1 MAKIKPTL
9 FEQLKSEEAI
19 ENPQEPT
26 GMRFSPTL
34 RWCIIVITLISC
46 TALFPSRSGVS
57 DSTSLTGN
65 SMIGLNWPEET
76 LKANFTFPIY
86 KTPTVYQA
94 EVKKA
99 REFAPPVFTL
109 NPVTQRIAARNAD
122 IIIQAILSLPD
133 NSTGTLPNL
142 PLSES
147 NARKCLQFDPIFRK
161 KALARMD
168 RELLKVLNSIY
179 QTGFLSVNRS
189 KFPTADI
196 TIKQSTISE
205 QILPAEKFLDSS
217 SMLKL
222 TESMLRNSLPTN
234 EADIAL
240 EIAMKSFIPNMLY
253 SHQATEEARKLAEL
267 SVPKTIGIVRSGE
280 IIIAKGERI
289 TENTVLKIQ
298 SYGTSRLLHGE
309 KDISWV
315 IILGN
320 LGHTAAIYSILLLYL
335 FYIRRVMFNDNLQ
348 LAGLSAMMFFVAL
361 QAWATMHLNVSFAI
375 EYAVIIPT
383 LSMLFAILFD
393 SRTAFYAT
401 VAMALLL
408 AGIRGNDYSTAVAMM
423 LAGMFAAYTVR
434 DLQSRTQIFKSI
446 FSVFL
451 GFALPIA
458 ALGAQRT
465 LELPILG
472 SQLVVALINSAIS
485 PLITFG
491 MLFLVERTFN
501 IMTDLR
507 LQEYDNL
514 DHPLLIELSEKAPG
528 TYQHTLTIARLSEA
542 AARAIG
548 ANALLAKV
556 GAYYHD
562 IGKIAKS
569 EYFVENQ
576 INIDNKH
583 DRLQPRKSAS
593 VIRDHVE
600 EGMELAQ
607 EYKLPR
613 RISDFIPMHHGTM
626 LIKHFYA
633 KALEDAETT
642 GVEVSEADYR
652 YPGPKPATRETAIV
666 MLADAAEALTR
677 ARNDDDRDD
686 FEQTMDSIIRD
697 RLLDGQFDTCDL
709 TMKDIQ
715 LIKEA
720 FVKNLVGIHHHR
732 IQYKTI
738 PGDEAS
744 DTERQ

>member
-1 MAKIKPTL
+1 MAKTKPTL

-26 GMRFSPTL
+26 GVRFSPIV
-34 RWCIIVITLISC
+34 RWCIIIITLVSC
-46 TALFPSRSGVS
+46 TALFPSRSGIS
-57 DSTSLTGN
+57 DTASLSGS

-86 KTPTVYQA
+86 KSQAVYQA

-122 IIIQAILSLPD
+122 AIIQAISALSDDPTATP
-133 NSTGTLPNL
+133 SL

-147 NARKCLQFDPIFRK
+147 NSRKCIQFDAVFRRK
-161 KALARMD
+161 VIVRID
-168 RELLKVLNSIY
+168 RELLRLLNAVY
-179 QTGFLSVNRS
+179 QTGFLNISRD
-189 KFPTADI
+189 KFPSADI
-196 TIKQSTISE
+196 AIKQTSVAE
-205 QILPAEKFLDSS
+205 QLMPAEKFLDSA

-222 TESMLRNSLPTN
+222 AESMLRSSLPTN

-240 EIAMKSFIPNMLY
+240 EIAVKSFIPNLLY
-253 SHQATEEARKLAEL
+253 SSQATEEARKTAEL
-267 SVPKTIGIVRSGE
+267 SVPKTLGLVRSGE
-280 IIIAKGERI
+280 IIISKGERI
-289 TENTVLKIQ
+289 SENAVLKIQ

-320 LGHTAAIYSILLLYL
+320 LGHTAAIYSILLLFL
-335 FYIRRVMFNDNLQ
+335 FYIRRAMFNDNLQ
-348 LAGLSAMMFFVAL
+348 LAGLSSMMLFVAL
-361 QAWATMHLNVSFAI
+361 QAWATLHLNVSFAV

-465 LELPILG
+465 IELPALG

-485 PLITFG
+485 PLITYG

-501 IMTDLR
+501 IVTDLR

-514 DHPLLIELSEKAPG
+514 DHPLMVELSEKAPG

-583 DRLQPRKSAS
+583 DRLHPRKSAS
-593 VIRDHVE
+593 VIREHVE
-600 EGMELAQ
+600 EGIELAQ

-633 KALEDAETT
+633 KALEEAEAN
-642 GVEVSEADYR
+642 GGEVNEEDYR

-709 TMKDIQ
+709 TMKDLL

-732 IQYKTI
+732 IQYKPL
-738 PGDEAS
+738 PGDEANDS
-744 DTERQ
+744 EHA